1 LGTPRRPGSIMLRRF
16 GKSSKRKARV
26 PNLVNLTLSQAQ
38 SLLSSLGINYT
49 TSTTSTSDQ
58 SIDGKVKNQNV
69 AENETKLVGD
79 SVELNYYSFGFT
91 PFGFTPFGFTP
102 FSFTPNLC
110 FVVGTDILMADG
122 STKKIEDIVI
132 GDSLKSFNIPN
143 LDDDYDP
150 DLMNTENA
158 WITPSTD
165 DFTITPTTVTYI
177 GRRPVLKTIKFN
189 NLHRCTENHAIFV
202 NRGGDYQ
209 WLKAKDVQVG
219 DSFIK
224 FDKTE
229 EMVSNKETIDE
240 LTEVVAIDCEIKDFY
255 FANGILVH
263 NITVTAPP
271 GTTTQWVS

>member
-1 LGTPRRPGSIMLRRF
+1 MLRRF

-26 PNLVNLTLSQAQ
+26 PNLINLALSEAQ

-49 TSTTSTSDQ
+49 TTTTGTSDQ
-58 SIDGKVKNQNV
+58 NQNNKIV
-69 AENETKLVGD
+69 SQGVPENEIKLVGD
-79 SVELNYYSFGFT
+79 NVELNYYSFGFT

-165 DFTITPTTVTYI
+165 DFTITPTSVTYI

-209 WLKAKDVQVG
+209 WMKAKDVQVG
-219 DSFIK
+219 DYFIK

-271 GTTTQWVS
+271 STSTPRWVS